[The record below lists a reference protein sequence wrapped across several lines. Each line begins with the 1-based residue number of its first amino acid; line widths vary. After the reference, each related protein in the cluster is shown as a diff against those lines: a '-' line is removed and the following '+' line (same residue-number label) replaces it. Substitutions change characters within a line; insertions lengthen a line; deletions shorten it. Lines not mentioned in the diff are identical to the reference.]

1 MRTRTQVGI
10 VGAGPAGL
18 LLSHLLALRGIE
30 SVLIEIRSRE
40 YCEARQRAGVLEDG
54 SVALLREA
62 GLASRLD
69 RQGLEHGGIYLQFD
83 GERRHVDF
91 RELTGGRSVTVYAQ
105 TEVVKDLI
113 ARRLADSGP
122 EAISFSVTETEV
134 ADLDTTSPVLRYTDA
149 DGNRHEVS
157 CDAIA
162 GCDGFHGICRSAIP
176 AGVLTTWERDYP
188 YAWLGILAD
197 VPPSTDELI
206 YAHHCDGFALHSLRS
221 PTVSRLYLQVDPDD
235 AVANWPDE
243 RIWTQLSRRFA
254 LPGWTLQRGPVLDK
268 SITPMRSFVS
278 APMRY
283 GRLFLAGDAAHI
295 VPPTGAKGL
304 NLALADVAVL
314 APALDALLHGDE
326 QPAAAYSATCLER
339 VWRST
344 HFSWWMTTMLHRT
357 PGADEMT
364 TQLQLSQLRYVTSS
378 RAAATSL
385 AENYTGWPPLPR
397 LREGRRPGSLTP
409 TRIPDADQN
418 RGC

>member
-18 LLSHLLALRGIE
+18 LLSHLLALRGVD
-30 SVLIEIRSRE
+30 SVLVELRSRE

-54 SVALLREA
+54 SVALLRDA
-62 GLASRLD
+62 GVAGRLD
-69 RQGLEHGGIYLQFD
+69 QQGLEHGGIYLQFD
-83 GERRHVDF
+83 GERHHLDF
-91 RELTGGRSVTVYAQ
+91 RDLTGGRTVTVYAQ

-113 ARRLADSGP
+113 ARRLADAGP
-122 EAISFSVTETEV
+122 GAIKFGVADIEV
-134 ADLDTTSPVLRYTDA
+134 SDLDTDRPALRYTDA
-149 DGNRHEVS
+149 SGARHEIT

-162 GCDGFHGICRSAIP
+162 GCDGFHGICRPAIP
-176 AGVLTTWERDYP
+176 PGVLTTWERDYP

-206 YAHHCDGFALHSLRS
+206 YAHHAHGFALHSLRS
-221 PTVSRLYLQVDPDD
+221 PTVSRLYLQVDTGEDLAGWPDD
-235 AVANWPDE
+235 
-243 RIWTQLSRRFA
+243 RIWAELARRFE
-254 LPGWTLQRGPVLDK
+254 LPGWTLATGPVLDK
-268 SITPMRSFVS
+268 NITPMRSFVS

-314 APALDALLHGDE
+314 APALDGLLHNDDKL
-326 QPAAAYSATCLER
+326 AAAYSATCLER

-357 PGADEMT
+357 PGADAMAS
-364 TQLQLSQLRYVTSS
+364 QLQLSQLRYVVSS

-385 AENYTGWPPLPR
+385 AENYTGF
-397 LREGRRPGSLTP
+397 
-409 TRIPDADQN
+409 AFH
-418 RGC
+418 

>member
-1 MRTRTQVGI
+1 MRTRTQVGV

-18 LLSHLLALRGIE
+18 LLSHLLAQRGID
-30 SVLIEIRSRE
+30 SVLIERRSRE
-40 YCEARQRAGVLEDG
+40 YCEARQRAGVLEDR
-54 SVALLREA
+54 SVAILRDA
-62 GLASRLD
+62 DVASRLD

-83 GERRHVDF
+83 GDRHHIDF
-91 RELTGGRSVTVYAQ
+91 RDLTGGRTVTVYAQ
-105 TEVVKDLI
+105 TEIVKDLI
-113 ARRLADSGP
+113 ARRLADDGLT
-122 EAISFSVTETEV
+122 AIEFGVTDTEV
-134 ADLDTTSPVLRYTDA
+134 ADLDTDRPVLRYTDSA
-149 DGNRHEVS
+149 GTRHEVT

-162 GCDGFHGICRSAIP
+162 GCDGFHGICRPAIP
-176 AGVLTTWERDYP
+176 ASVLTTWERGYP

-206 YAHHCDGFALHSLRS
+206 YAYHDDGFALHSLRS
-221 PTVSRLYLQVDPDD
+221 LTVSRLYLQIDAGADIAAWPDD
-235 AVANWPDE
+235 
-243 RIWTQLSRRFA
+243 RIWAELSRRFE
-254 LPGWTLQRGPVLDK
+254 LPGWALHRGPVLDK

-314 APALDALLHGDE
+314 APALDALLHGDDK
-326 QPAAAYSATCLER
+326 PAAAYSATCLER

-357 PGADEMT
+357 PGADAMAA
-364 TQLQLSQLRYVTSS
+364 QLQLSQLRYVVSS

-385 AENYTGWPPLPR
+385 AENYTGFAPH
-397 LREGRRPGSLTP
+397 
-409 TRIPDADQN
+409 
-418 RGC
+418 

>member
-10 VGAGPAGL
+10 VGGGPAGL
-18 LLSHLLALRGIE
+18 LLSHLLALRGID
-30 SVLIEIRSRE
+30 SVLVEIRSRA

-54 SVALLREA
+54 SVALLRGA
-62 GLASRLD
+62 GLADRLD
-69 RQGLEHGGIYLQFD
+69 QQGLVHGGIYLQFD
-83 GERRHVDF
+83 GQRRHVDF
-91 RELTGGRSVTVYAQ
+91 RDLTGGRTVTVYAQ

-113 ARRLADSGP
+113 ACRLADGGTL
-122 EAISFSVTETEV
+122 EFSVADTEV
-134 ADLDTTSPVLRYTDA
+134 AGLDTDRPLLRYTDA
-149 DGNRHEVS
+149 QGDQHEVA

-162 GCDGFHGICRSAIP
+162 GCDGFHGVCRPSIP

-206 YAHHCDGFALHSLRS
+206 YAHHRNGFALHSLRS
-221 PTVSRLYLQVDPDD
+221 PTVSRLYLQVSPHEDITGWPDD
-235 AVANWPDE
+235 
-243 RIWTQLSRRFA
+243 RIWAELTRRFA
-254 LPGWTLQRGPVLDK
+254 LPGWTLRRGPVLDK

-326 QPAAAYSATCLER
+326 QPAAEYSATCLER

-344 HFSWWMTTMLHRT
+344 HFSWWMTTMLHRA
-357 PGADEMT
+357 PGADEMEI
-364 TQLQLSQLRYVTSS
+364 QLQLSQLRYTVSS

-385 AENYTGWPPLPR
+385 AENYTGFPVQ
-397 LREGRRPGSLTP
+397 LTTGARQP
-409 TRIPDADQN
+409 VPDTH
-418 RGC
+418 

>member
-1 MRTRTQVGI
+1 MRIRTQVGI

-18 LLSHLLALRGIE
+18 LLSHLLAQRGID

-54 SVALLREA
+54 SVRLLRAA
-62 GLASRLD
+62 GLAARLD
-69 RQGLEHGGIYLQFD
+69 QQGIEHGGIYLQFA

-91 RELTGGRSVTVYAQ
+91 RDLTGRTVTVYAQ
-105 TEVVKDLI
+105 TEVVKDII
-113 ARRLADSGP
+113 ARRIADAGAA
-122 EAISFSVTETEV
+122 AIQFSVTDTEV
-134 ADLDTTSPVLRYTDA
+134 ADLDTDNPVLRYTSE
-149 DGNRHEVS
+149 DGVRYEVT

-162 GCDGFHGICRSAIP
+162 GCDGFHGICRPAVP
-176 AGVLTTWERDYP
+176 AGTLTAVEREYP

-206 YAHHCDGFALHSLRS
+206 YAHHARGFALHSLRS
-221 PTVSRLYLQVDPDD
+221 PAISRLYLQVSPDEDIASWPDD
-235 AVANWPDE
+235 
-243 RIWTQLSRRFA
+243 RIWAELSERFA
-254 LPGWTLQRGPVLDK
+254 LPGWTLRQGPVLDK

-304 NLALADVAVL
+304 NLALADVAHL
-314 APALDALLHGDE
+314 APALDGLLRGRPELAD
-326 QPAAAYSATCLER
+326 AYSATCLDR

-357 PGADEMT
+357 PGADELEA
-364 TQLQLSQLRYVTSS
+364 QLQLSQLRYTTTS

-385 AENYTGWPPLPR
+385 AENYTGLPLP
-397 LREGRRPGSLTP
+397 S
-409 TRIPDADQN
+409 
-418 RGC
+418 

>member
-1 MRTRTQVGI
+1 MRTQVGI

-18 LLSHLLALRGIE
+18 LLSHLLALRGID

-54 SVALLREA
+54 SVRLLRTA
-62 GLASRLD
+62 GLADRLD
-69 RQGLEHGGIYLQFD
+69 RQGIEHGGIYLQFA
-83 GERRHVDF
+83 GERRHIDF
-91 RELTGGRSVTVYAQ
+91 RELTGGRTVTVYAQ
-105 TEVVKDLI
+105 TEVVRDII
-113 ARRLADSGP
+113 ARRLADAGP
-122 EAISFSVTETEV
+122 DAIEFEVTGTEV
-134 ADLDTTSPVLRYTDA
+134 TDLHTDQPKLRYTSR
-149 DGNRHEVS
+149 DGVRHEVT

-162 GCDGFHGICRSAIP
+162 GCDGFHGICRPAIP
-176 AGVLTTWERDYP
+176 AGIQTVTERGYP

-206 YAHHCDGFALHSLRS
+206 YAHHPRGFALHSLRG
-221 PTVSRLYLQVDPDD
+221 PTISRLYLQVR
-235 AVANWPDE
+235 PDE
-243 RIWTQLSRRFA
+243 DIADWSDQRIWDELSARFA
-254 LPGWTLQRGPVLDK
+254 LPGWELKPGPVLDK

-304 NLALADVAVL
+304 NLAVADVAHL
-314 APALDALLHGDE
+314 APALADLARGKTELADC
-326 QPAAAYSATCLER
+326 YSDTCLSR

-357 PGADEMT
+357 PGADEME
-364 TQLQLSQLRYVTSS
+364 TQLQLSQLRYVATS

-385 AENYTGWPPLPR
+385 AENYTGYPPLPA
-397 LREGRRPGSLTP
+397 ST
-409 TRIPDADQN
+409 
-418 RGC
+418 

>member
-1 MRTRTQVGI
+1 MMRSRTQVGI

-18 LLSHLLALRGIE
+18 LLSHLLAQRGVD
-30 SVLIEIRSRE
+30 SVLIEVRSRE

-54 SVALLREA
+54 SVALLRQA
-62 GLASRLD
+62 GLADRLD
-69 RQGLEHGGIYLQFD
+69 QQGIEHGGIYLQFD
-83 GERRHVDF
+83 GARHHLDF
-91 RELTGGRSVTVYAQ
+91 RDLTGGRTVTVYAQ

-113 ARRLADSGP
+113 ARRLADAGP
-122 EAISFSVTETEV
+122 NAIQFSVTGTAF
-134 ADLDTTSPVLRYTDA
+134 ADVDTDRPVLRYTD
-149 DGNRHEVS
+149 DTSTTHEVM

-162 GCDGFHGICRSAIP
+162 GCDGFHGISRPAIP
-176 AGVLTTWERDYP
+176 ASVLTTWERDYP

-206 YAHHCDGFALHSLRS
+206 YAHHADGFALHSLRS
-221 PTVSRLYLQVDPDD
+221 HTVSRLYLQVDPDED
-235 AVANWPDE
+235 IAKWPDD
-243 RIWTQLSRRFA
+243 RIWAELSRRFE
-254 LPGWTLQRGPVLDK
+254 LPGWTLRQGPVLDK

-314 APALDALLHGDE
+314 APALAAFVHGDDKL
-326 QPAAAYSATCLER
+326 ATAYSTTCLDR

-357 PGADEMT
+357 PAADAMA
-364 TQLQLSQLRYVTSS
+364 TQLQLSQLRYLVAS

-385 AENYTGWPPLPR
+385 AENYTGFAIR
-397 LREGRRPGSLTP
+397 
-409 TRIPDADQN
+409 
-418 RGC
+418 

>member
-1 MRTRTQVGI
+1 MRTQVGI

-30 SVLIEIRSRE
+30 SVVVESRSRQ

-54 SVALLREA
+54 SVALLRKA
-62 GLASRLD
+62 GLADRLD
-69 RQGLEHGGIYLQFD
+69 RQGIEHGGIYLQF
-83 GERRHVDF
+83 GGQRQHVDF
-91 RELTGGRSVTVYAQ
+91 RDLTGGRTVTVYAQ

-113 ARRLADSGP
+113 ARRLADGGAL
-122 EAISFSVTETEV
+122 EFEVTGTEV
-134 ADLDTTSPVLRYTDA
+134 AALDTDQPVLRYTAA
-149 DGNRHEVS
+149 DGTHHEII

-162 GCDGFHGICRSAIP
+162 GCDGFHGICRPAIP
-176 AGVLTTWERDYP
+176 RGTLTTWERDYP

-206 YAHHCDGFALHSLRS
+206 YAHHANGFALHSLRS
-221 PTVSRLYLQVDPDD
+221 HTISRLYLQVDPDENI
-235 AVANWPDE
+235 VNWPDD
-243 RIWTQLSRRFA
+243 RIWTELSQRFE
-254 LPGWTLQRGPVLDK
+254 LPGWTLHEGPVLDK

-283 GRLFLAGDAAHI
+283 GRLFLAGDASHI

-304 NLALADVAVL
+304 NLALADVTVL
-314 APALDALLHGDE
+314 APALDRLLHGDTSL
-326 QPAAAYSATCLER
+326 ADAYSATCLER

-357 PGADEMT
+357 PGADDMA

-378 RAAATSL
+378 RAAAASL
-385 AENYTGWPPLPR
+385 AENYTGFPDLTS
-397 LREGRRPGSLTP
+397 GPGF
-409 TRIPDADQN
+409 PDP
-418 RGC
+418 